1 MENTLRNS
9 GLRRP
14 WEIFCDD
21 SGMGTVE
28 IILIIVVLITLVLI
42 FKSKIQVT
50 VNKIV
55 DKVDENAM
63 EIAE

>member
-1 MENTLRNS
+1 MEKTLKNS
-9 GLRRP
+9 GLRKP
-14 WEIFCDD
+14 WELLYDD